1 MHVKAKKTA
10 IAGLLLAFTIVCIAM
25 GSVIETNTLFLL
37 AAASYFVGIIYR
49 EFYILSYG
57 AMGFYILV
65 NEFAFRK
72 IAEWKGKISRST
84 IFWIVKY
91 IVFNVMYLPMLLGFQ
106 ELLFGRKLP
115 AALMIGA
122 FVAGQIGLFI
132 YDRAYE
138 YVQGH
143 IWNKMRGRLL

>member
-1 MHVKAKKTA
+1 M
-10 IAGLLLAFTIVCIAM
+10 GL
-25 GSVIETNTLFLL
+25 
-37 AAASYFVGIIYR
+37 
-49 EFYILSYG
+49 
-57 AMGFYILV
+57 YILV

-72 IAEWKGKISRST
+72 IAEWKGNVNRSA

-106 ELLFGRKLP
+106 GLLFGRKLP
-115 AALMIGA
+115 GALMIGA
-122 FVAGQIGLFI
+122 LVAGQIGLFI

-143 IWNKMRGRLL
+143 IWNKMRGKLFRY